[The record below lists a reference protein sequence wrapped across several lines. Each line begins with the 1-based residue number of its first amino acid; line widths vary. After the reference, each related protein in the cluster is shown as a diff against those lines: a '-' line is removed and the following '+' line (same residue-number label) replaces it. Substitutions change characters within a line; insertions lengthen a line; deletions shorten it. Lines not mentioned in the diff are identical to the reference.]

1 MDKFSRKAKFE
12 QVKYDMD
19 AVKFHS
25 DKYLSG
31 SVYPLARQCF
41 QLVQHLRNRNMHQ
54 IFEDQQNGEY
64 DYVEPI
70 KF

>member
-12 QVKYDMD
+12 QIKYDMN

-31 SVYPLARQCF
+31 SVYPLAKQCF
-41 QLVQHLRNRNMHQ
+41 QLVQHLNNRNSKQ
-54 IFEDQQNGEY
+54 ILQDKQNGRNEY
-64 DYVEPI
+64 V
-70 KF
+70 